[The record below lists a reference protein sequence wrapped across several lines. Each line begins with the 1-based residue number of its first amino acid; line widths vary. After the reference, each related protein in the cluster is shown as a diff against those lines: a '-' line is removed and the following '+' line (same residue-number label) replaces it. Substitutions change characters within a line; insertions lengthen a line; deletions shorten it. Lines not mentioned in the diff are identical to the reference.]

1 MRYRPTVMRPLHVS
15 VFYALVAVLAVGCGG
30 ARPASESNDATTRT
44 ETSSTGGEVE
54 APRTLYTTIPVPVP
68 QPAVPRDTL
77 GAPVQATW
85 LEVEQ
90 AIAVRPPEPP
100 SSEDENSLRAWY
112 TDAFTPWL
120 RGRVEASQRA
130 EAHANELE
138 GAPAHERGVV
148 AGLLG
153 YFHEQTAAEA
163 RGAPIP
169 ASIARD
175 EELLDIYSRS
185 LDQALAP
192 LALRSAEAYRF
203 CIAAFEELGDALGPW
218 SEWRAWCADR
228 GEEVVRVYTQ
238 RARQRAEP
246 TNEGASP

>member
-1 MRYRPTVMRPLHVS
+1 MRYRPATMRPLLLS
-15 VFYALVAVLAVGCGG
+15 ALSALAACLVVGCGG
-30 ARPASESNDATTRT
+30 ARSASESRDATART
-44 ETSSTGGEVE
+44 ETSHTGGEVE
-54 APRTLYTTIPVPVP
+54 TPRTLYTTTPVPVP

-90 AIAVRPPEPP
+90 AIAERPPEPP
-100 SSEDENSLRAWY
+100 SSDDENSLRGWY
-112 TDAFTPWL
+112 GGLFTPWL

-130 EAHANELE
+130 EAHASELE
-138 GAPAHERGVV
+138 GAPPHERGVV

-169 ASIARD
+169 ASIASD

-228 GEEVVRVYTQ
+228 GEEVVRVYTR
-238 RARQRAEP
+238 RAQA
-246 TNEGASP
+246 ASGDGGTP